1 MKQIQ
6 DDATVELVQ
15 TRLARARQA
24 LVADN
29 LSEAESYIKGALG
42 VEGEHPQRATEIRL
56 LLKKYIER
64 VIAVDPPQ
72 LDKAGKALKL
82 FDTFELQNNE
92 THILQQKFELK
103 RADSFLRQENLT
115 EGFKIFTEL
124 MKNYPQPADQD
135 TLKAEISGIV
145 RVNMAQW
152 ANDRAWSLLSDI
164 IEPVTRL
171 WPQGELNEWLQTISK
186 ALAAVDQATA
196 QAHQE
201 HEQLTQRLKQAQQ
214 RAEQAE
220 QRSQYLTYTGIAII
234 VLAVLAFILRLN
246 GLF

>member
-1 MKQIQ
+1 
-6 DDATVELVQ
+6 
-15 TRLARARQA
+15 
-24 LVADN
+24 
-29 LSEAESYIKGALG
+29 
-42 VEGEHPQRATEIRL
+42 
-56 LLKKYIER
+56 
-64 VIAVDPPQ
+64 
-72 LDKAGKALKL
+72 
-82 FDTFELQNNE
+82 
-92 THILQQKFELK
+92 
-103 RADSFLRQENLT
+103 
-115 EGFKIFTEL
+115 
-124 MKNYPQPADQD
+124 
-135 TLKAEISGIV
+135 
-145 RVNMAQW
+145 
-152 ANDRAWSLLSDI
+152 LSDI